1 MHNLKV
7 NIFQYH
13 EHFHSSFFF
22 FSPSVGRWMSGYAL
36 MTAICRGRAIKM
48 LCHMLTHWHTF
59 YGYTF
64 NIVHYCKHKWFQFN
78 SELFSVGSQMLSMK
92 HFWTWN
98 FLLPFGRINQINLSQ
113 KITSR
118 AQRRSFSV
126 FSGLGVGK
134 EARKRTFTETG
145 LSPPQRSTCEA

>member
-1 MHNLKV
+1 MKMFTAL
-7 NIFQYH
+7 
-13 EHFHSSFFF
+13 FF
-22 FSPSVGRWMSGYAL
+22 PSVGRKMSGYAL
-36 MTAICRGRAIKM
+36 MTAICRGRAIKVCYVTS
-48 LCHMLTHWHTF
+48 LMLTHWYTF

-64 NIVHYCKHKWFQFN
+64 NTVHYCMHSLYKWFQLN
-78 SELFSVGSQMLSMK
+78 SELFSVGNQMLYMK

-98 FLLPFGRINQINLSQ
+98 FLLPFGWINQINLSQ

-118 AQRRSFSV
+118 AQRGSFSV

-134 EARKRTFTETG
+134 EARRTFTETG